1 MNWITEKFKRFT
13 PKIKNLFRV
22 KIGPEGK
29 LWENCSCGA
38 VLYKQ
43 DLKDDLYVCN
53 KCNKHHRIEP
63 KERFELFFDEGQF
76 QEISPMLPAIDDPLL
91 FSDSKTY
98 GLRLRQAREDTGQHD
113 CVMLATGKV
122 NNVYLVAGAMNFNFM
137 GGSVGRA
144 AGEAFVA
151 GAEFAYSNKLAY
163 VFFSCSGGMRMQ
175 ESNLSLMQMPRMIAA
190 INSLKQ
196 DKLPFISV
204 CLDPTTGGTTA
215 SVALLGD
222 INIAEPNSLIAFAG
236 QRVIKETVREELPKN
251 FQRAEFLQEKGMIDL
266 VVQRKDLPKVIS
278 TLILQLTN
286 KNKVFLSDSSLITE
300 QQQSPLGSVNTS
312 PEITS

>member
-1 MNWITEKFKRFT
+1 
-13 PKIKNLFRV
+13 
-22 KIGPEGK
+22 

-63 KERFELFFDEGQF
+63 KERFQLFFDEGQF

-113 CVMLATGKV
+113 SVMLATGKV

-236 QRVIKETVREELPKN
+236 QRVIKETVREELPVN
-251 FQRAEFLQEKGMIDL
+251 FQRAEFLREKGMIDL

-286 KNKVFLSDSSLITE
+286 KNKVFLSDSSFITE

>member
-1 MNWITEKFKRFT
+1 MNWITEKFNRFK

-43 DLKDDLYVCN
+43 DLKENLYVCN

-63 KERFELFFDEGQF
+63 KERFQVFFDEGQY
-76 QEISPMLPAIDDPLL
+76 QEISPMLPAIDNPLL
-91 FSDSKTY
+91 FTDSKSY
-98 GLRLRQAREDTGQHD
+98 DLRLKQAREETGQHD
-113 CVMLATGKV
+113 SVVLATGKV

-144 AGEAFVA
+144 AGEAFVT
-151 GAEFAYSNKLAY
+151 GAEFAYTNKLAY
-163 VFFSCSGGMRMQ
+163 VFFSTSGGMRMQ
-175 ESNLSLMQMPRMIAA
+175 ESNFSLMQMPRMIAA

-196 DKLPFISV
+196 EKLPFISV

-215 SVALLGD
+215 SIALLGD
-222 INIAEPNSLIAFAG
+222 INIAEPKALIAFAG
-236 QRVIKETVREELPKN
+236 ARVIKETVREELPPE
-251 FQRAEFLQEKGMIDL
+251 FQTAEYLQEKGQIDL

-278 TLILQLTN
+278 TLISQLTN
-286 KNKVFLSDSSLITE
+286 KNKVFTSDSNFINE
-300 QQQSPLGSVNTS
+300 QQQSPLGS
-312 PEITS
+312 ITQPTP

>member
-1 MNWITEKFKRFT
+1 MNWITEKFKRFK

-63 KERFELFFDEGQF
+63 KERFQLFFDEGQF

-151 GAEFAYSNKLAY
+151 GAEFAYSNKLTY

-222 INIAEPNSLIAFAG
+222 INIAEPKALIAFAG
-236 QRVIKETVREELPKN
+236 ARVIKETVREELPKE
-251 FQRAEFLQEKGMIDL
+251 FQTAEYLRDKGQIDL
-266 VVQRKDLPKVIS
+266 VVERKDLPKVIS

-286 KNKVFLSDSSLITE
+286 KNKVFLSDSSFITD
-300 QQQSPLGSVNTS
+300 QQQSPLGS
-312 PEITS
+312 ITPPPS